1 MDFQDA
7 LDHSAGLKIPM
18 PDSETLTRTRLD
30 QVDIKEVERRGSP
43 NTSPDL
49 GNTYPS
55 AHDPI
60 ESSDQEQRD
69 EVYHDSRGEADPQR
83 PTSERSN
90 QGGSKA
96 IPDDRPLG
104 LAEVGHIVALK
115 EYYQQRASSQQYA
128 LQNLTRTCGINGRL
142 IPSLEHAHRAMADC
156 YQNGDSTGFAKVYRT
171 CENLVE
177 ACMDHPAEASLVS
190 LEDPTDH
197 RHAAPTSWYERLPP
211 DCQEVIVSFLT
222 NLRIDS
228 NFLADRLSS
237 LSFSELIELL
247 GRSNTS
253 RRPQSIFQGQPQ
265 LSTGGRSQSLP
276 NQENELILVKLRNFY
291 QGDPFF
297 ALSHGI
303 FGTAF
308 TKGSKEGL
316 RKSRVWS
323 TACARVIAEGRPGS
337 DDFTTCTLDALF
349 DSSKW
354 SLKPQLETFITKV
367 LLKGAFLVDPTSR
380 ESADL
385 KEPLE
390 IRNANAVIAKS
401 NFFDQALKDLLGI
414 ITSSLPLTMLPEGLH
429 TFITCILG
437 KIRNAEVRT
446 RARNFIVSKWF
457 VSSIL
462 AQALTNPEE
471 YGMMMCHHIGV
482 TARNNILREISSRL
496 QKQVYD
502 VIFSWKFAGP
512 ILDRKM
518 HSLTEQLLSK
528 FDVSDAE
535 LGQKSTPPTQN
546 LLSEEPVLMLNAHDV
561 AGLIRALYPKLQD
574 SASSAN
580 PSMAGSSTLVSESLW
595 RGETGRSSAPSLS
608 DLSLVG
614 ASAYRIEHSET
625 WDAHLKPLDT
635 KADNDA
641 TTLSKAKGNRSR
653 ITEDQLLR
661 TYRCLTSTL
670 QPLPTQAGEIASPD
684 WALFRSDDDGNVQ
697 KSSSGET
704 MLRDTDR
711 VANQRTDVEEAG
723 GDTMKGLKY
732 PVARLLS
739 LQTPQPELMRHHVQR
754 AGIQPDEIK
763 SELENLVLAAIDQA
777 SNRYDYQDLHSW
789 WQTKILLEN
798 YEGSIDQLL
807 RSIYT
812 DCQRDIRMNR
822 YISTRIDSHLYGLSS
837 LQESQKRRLASEQ
850 QHRKAFRMKMWYVS
864 DVRHSSTFEEA
875 LHVTQALRA
884 MADSSRSKHPT
895 GVANWARNRLRNVVG
910 HDRTSAQT
918 LDAMTEPNEYGGISK
933 LNDDQ
938 VERTTRWL
946 TRNSVENFCRGEE
959 RIHRFCLE
967 IQKCA
972 NKLTGPTLLE
982 SPVLW
987 SSPLFEHEK
996 KVFGRKAPNT
1006 YEPQFQN
1013 VSGNSS
1019 YASNSHLMASLP
1031 IFPSQQS
1038 HRDARREVSSH
1049 WISPSQADGKI
1060 GVGPAK
1066 TQSILNDSFARE
1078 PVRSLPYHSPHT
1090 SLSAPGPVWPSDL
1103 SGQSQPAGNVH
1114 GAKETFAAEIKKGL
1128 YSLVLSDLG
1137 YLSWHSGSETDSWL
1151 RQNSLDDFFM
1161 PPGHST
1167 TSPQSAEVP
1176 RQPRYKRMQDSV
1188 KAPRSLDRLLTA
1200 ATATRQDP
1208 TSRWKI
1214 DGSTKSNTVNSIP
1227 ERAAQPESKRSFPYR
1242 QTYKAILERFSMSDD
1257 PQTKLQ
1263 RLHELE
1269 QLISQ
1274 SIQEFLL
1281 SSSSARIQHDNQ
1293 HSAKTDSLHLKSM
1306 LVPRTKATSFEEVM
1320 ANCTE
1325 RRAGTMRFKKAAKTP
1340 SRSPDTPS
1348 FGTDEIV
1355 NTLLSIF
1362 RDPELRPR
1370 TLFRD
1375 LQYIAAFVPAG
1386 TLDQTAQGKAFWDA
1400 GLAALAYKQGLC
1412 DAMIVRATD
1421 ITTYHISA
1429 TSSSSP
1435 TPPTVPPAD
1444 LAHTTLRD
1452 AAELWIIAAKE
1463 GSATAARELGLL
1475 YLTHPELLPR
1485 TTLQPFSKPKEVFRT
1500 VGAKKEGSITEEGR
1514 LDPVTFAVV
1523 FHWMEVA
1530 ANGGDKDARDFLRG
1544 NGEWGSGR

>member
-18 PDSETLTRTRLD
+18 PDSETLSRPRLD
-30 QVDIKEVERRGSP
+30 QVGIKEVERRGSP
-43 NTSPDL
+43 DTSLDL
-49 GNTYPS
+49 GNTHPS
-55 AHDPI
+55 GHGSI
-60 ESSDQEQRD
+60 ESSDREQRD
-69 EVYHDSRGEADPQR
+69 GVYEDSHGDADPQR
-83 PTSERSN
+83 PSSERSN

-96 IPDDRPLG
+96 IPDERPLG
-104 LAEVGHIVALK
+104 LAEVEHIVALK

-128 LQNLTRTCGINGRL
+128 LENLTRTCGINGRL

-156 YQNGDSTGFAKVYRT
+156 YQNGDSTGFAKVNRT

-197 RHAAPTSWYERLPP
+197 RYAAPKSWYERLPP
-211 DCQEVIVSFLT
+211 DCQDVIVSFLSS
-222 NLRIDS
+222 LRTDN

-237 LSFSELIELL
+237 LSFSELDELL
-247 GRSNTS
+247 CRSNTS
-253 RRPQSIFQGQPQ
+253 RRPHSIFQGQHQ
-265 LSTGGRSQSLP
+265 RSTAGRIRSLA
-276 NQENELILVKLRNFY
+276 NQENELTLVKLRNFH

-308 TKGSKEGL
+308 TKGSREGL
-316 RKSRVWS
+316 RKGHVWS

-337 DDFTTCTLDALF
+337 DDFTTCTLDAFF

-367 LLKGAFLVDPTSR
+367 LLEGAFLVDPTSR
-380 ESADL
+380 DSADL

-390 IRNANAVIAKS
+390 IRNANVVIAKS
-401 NFFDQALKDLLGI
+401 DFFDQALKDLLGI
-414 ITSSLPLTMLPEGLH
+414 LTSSLPLTMLPEGLH
-429 TFITCILG
+429 TFITYILG
-437 KIRNAEVRT
+437 RIHNAGVRT

-462 AQALTNPEE
+462 AQALTTPE
-471 YGMMMCHHIGV
+471 
-482 TARNNILREISSRL
+482 
-496 QKQVYD
+496 D
-502 VIFSWKFAGP
+502 
-512 ILDRKM
+512 
-518 HSLTEQLLSK
+518 
-528 FDVSDAE
+528 
-535 LGQKSTPPTQN
+535 
-546 LLSEEPVLMLNAHDV
+546 LLSEEPILMLSAHDV
-561 AGLIRALYPKLQD
+561 AGLIRTLYPKLLD

-580 PSMAGSSTLVSESLW
+580 PSTAGSSTLVSESLW
-595 RGETGRSSAPSLS
+595 RSETGRSSAPSLS
-608 DLSLVG
+608 NMSLGG
-614 ASAYRIEHSET
+614 ASAYNIEHSAT

-641 TTLSKAKGNRSR
+641 RTLSKKKGNRPR
-653 ITEDQLLR
+653 IAEDQLLW
-661 TYRCLTSTL
+661 TYHCLTSPL
-670 QPLPTQAGEIASPD
+670 QPLPTQGGERVSPD
-684 WALFRSDDDGNVQ
+684 WALFRSDDNGNVQ
-697 KSSSGET
+697 ISPFGET
-704 MLRDTDR
+704 MLRDTNR
-711 VANQRTDVEEAG
+711 VANQRTDAEEAG
-723 GDTMKGLKY
+723 GDTIKGLKY

-739 LQTPQPELMRHHVQR
+739 LQTPQPELMRHHIPPAGVQ
-754 AGIQPDEIK
+754 PEDIK
-763 SELENLVLAAIDQA
+763 SELENLVQAAIDQA
-777 SNRYDYQDLHSW
+777 SNRYDYQDLHFW

-812 DCQRDIRMNR
+812 DCQRDIRTDR
-822 YISTRIDSHLYGLSS
+822 RISTRIDGHLYGLSS
-837 LQESQKRRLASEQ
+837 IQESQKRRLASEK

-884 MADSSRSKHPT
+884 MADSSRFKHPT
-895 GVANWARNRLRNVVG
+895 GMANWARNRLRNVVG

-918 LDAMTEPNEYGGISK
+918 LDALTEPNEYSGISK

-1013 VSGNSS
+1013 VSEISS
-1019 YASNSHLMASLP
+1019 YASNPHSMASLP
-1031 IFPSQQS
+1031 TFTSQQS
-1038 HRDARREVSSH
+1038 HSDVRKEVSSH
-1049 WISPSQADGKI
+1049 WISPPQADG
-1060 GVGPAK
+1060 VSPARTRLK
-1066 TQSILNDSFARE
+1066 LSDSFARE
-1078 PVRSLPYHSPHT
+1078 PVRSTPYHSPHT
-1090 SLSAPGPVWPSDL
+1090 SLSVPGPVWL
-1103 SGQSQPAGNVH
+1103 SGLSGHSQPAGNVH
-1114 GAKETFAAEIKKGL
+1114 GAREIFATEMKKGL
-1128 YSLVLSDLG
+1128 YSLILSDLG
-1137 YLSWHSGSETDSWL
+1137 YLPWHPGSETDSWL
-1151 RQNSLDDFFM
+1151 RQNPLDDFVT
-1161 PPGHST
+1161 PPGHGT
-1167 TSPQSAEVP
+1167 TSPQSAEVHS
-1176 RQPRYKRMQDSV
+1176 QPRRKHRQDSA
-1188 KAPRSLDRLLTA
+1188 KAPQSLQILLTA
-1200 ATATRQDP
+1200 APATRQDL
-1208 TSRWKI
+1208 TSRWKT
-1214 DGSTKSNTVNSIP
+1214 DGSTKSNTVNSFP
-1227 ERAAQPESKRSFPYR
+1227 ERAARPESKQTFPYR

-1257 PQTKLQ
+1257 PQNKLQ

-1269 QLISQ
+1269 ELISQ
-1274 SIQEFLL
+1274 SIKESLL
-1281 SSSSARIQHDNQ
+1281 SSSSARIQCDNKQ
-1293 HSAKTDSLHLKSM
+1293 SARTDSFHLKSM
-1306 LVPRTKATSFEEVM
+1306 LVPRTKATSFEEVI

-1325 RRAGTMRFKKAAKTP
+1325 RRAGTMRSTKAAKTP

-1400 GLAALAYKQGLC
+1400 GLAALAFKQDLC
-1412 DAMIVRATD
+1412 DAMIVRATN

-1429 TSSSSP
+1429 ASSSSP
-1435 TPPTVPPAD
+1435 TPPTVPSAD

-1500 VGAKKEGSITEEGR
+1500 VGAKKEGSIAEEGR

-1523 FHWMEVA
+1523 FHWMEIA